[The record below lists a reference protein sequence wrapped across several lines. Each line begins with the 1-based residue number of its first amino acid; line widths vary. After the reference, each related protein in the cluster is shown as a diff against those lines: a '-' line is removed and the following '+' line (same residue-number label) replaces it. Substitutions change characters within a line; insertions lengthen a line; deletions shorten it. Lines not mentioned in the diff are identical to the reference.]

1 MIFITVS
8 VDHSF
13 SPNYSHSSGKIL
25 LHTEDNLNFYKIP
38 YAEGTSLVPRATA
51 TRCEE
56 EGMKAAC
63 PGPTGCS
70 MNSAQCM
77 VHPFV
82 EGCTYGWN
90 YLDGLAQKICNTS
103 YGPDCPALE
112 MVTVFIHGY
121 DAQGDAVIPANSD
134 AYGNTAWW
142 GPIET
147 GGEKENTYYALCV
160 ECNTCQ
166 GW

>member
-1 MIFITVS
+1 
-8 VDHSF
+8 
-13 SPNYSHSSGKIL
+13 
-25 LHTEDNLNFYKIP
+25 
-38 YAEGTSLVPRATA
+38 
-51 TRCEE
+51 
-56 EGMKAAC
+56 MKAAC

-70 MNSAQCM
+70 RNSAQCM
-77 VHPFV
+77 VGPLV
-82 EGCTYGWN
+82 EECKDFT
-90 YLDGLAQKICNTS
+90 YLDGLAQKICNTTHAS
-103 YGPDCPALE
+103 DCPALE